1 MRKLSTGSWL
11 LLMLFSLPMLAQDIT
26 IRGQVTSSDDNTPLP
41 GVSVQV
47 KGTTRGISTDGQG
60 RYQLTAPSGGRLVFS
75 FIGYLAKEVAI
86 SNQTTINVTLAGDSQ
101 QLSEVVVTGYGTQTR
116 QEATGSI
123 ATVKGSAIA
132 TQPIQSFES
141 GLAGRAAGVQIT
153 VPNGVVNNP
162 PVFRIRGTNS
172 ISLSSY
178 PLIIVDGVPTYT
190 GDVGLTNAPSNPLAS
205 INPNDIETMDIAK
218 DAAATA
224 IYGSRAANGVVFI
237 TTKRGKAGKVKV
249 NYDGWLGFSNAY
261 RLPNLLNASEYVAFK
276 TQAVANNPLITA
288 KFTQTND
295 AAGNPI
301 ETRWY
306 DRIYRQGVSQS
317 HNVNVS
323 GGNENTNYYFS
334 TGYTNQQGIIR
345 RNDFQRINTLFNVDS
360 KLGKVVT
367 VGGKV
372 SYSNEQNLSAGSSG
386 SLSGEAFSTSG
397 LGRVGLVL
405 PPILPVY
412 NADGSYNV
420 NGAAIGTGTNVT
432 GTAISYPNPQ
442 PMLDLNRS
450 NSENNHI
457 QGNAYLQIKPLNW
470 ITLRSVYG
478 IDYLFV
484 DNELFQ
490 SPISSDGNAS
500 QGNASS
506 IFGRYKTWL
515 WTNTAQFDKSFGA
528 AHNVSLLVGQEQQRR
543 TSVSYGV
550 NRQTLSDPAY
560 NVIQAGWVTTNPT
573 GMGYGENYLL
583 SGFGRLTY
591 NFKERYFLGGNVRQ
605 DEYSAL
611 GQKRGVFYGLSAGW
625 DITKE
630 GFWAGLDR
638 TISTLRFRGS
648 YGKVGNIGGIG
659 DYSPYSI
666 YGSSLYGG
674 AATLAFNTVGN
685 PDLRWETSTKTDFGF
700 NFGLFSDRITG
711 EVAYYNN
718 DIDNLILNVP
728 QAPSTGIPGPTAN
741 PAVGF
746 PPQNVGRMYNRGLE
760 LSLNARVVNK
770 KAFTWSSNF
779 NITFNK
785 NEVTALAPGL
795 SSIQTGTSGLETV
808 NQTQVGYPLGT
819 LWVVRTGGVDP
830 TTGKRIFINSAGQNV
845 YYQFYAP
852 LYSGA
857 NGGNPTL
864 RQPNY
869 STTPNADNPA
879 SRYVNSAGGT
889 SITQAADA
897 VMYANVLPKV
907 YGGWDNTFRY
917 GPLDLNVLM
926 TYQTGFYVYYGTNA
940 GLHDQR
946 FWNNDRDVLTDAWQK
961 EGDTGKKYPKP
972 VFNDNVSNGSAI
984 PMDINVFKGDFIKLR
999 TVSLGYNLPA
1009 SLAQRVSLSN
1019 VRVYVS
1025 GQNLAVMTA
1034 YPGPDPEVSSNGNS
1048 TSGQG
1053 VDRNTVGN
1061 ARTITIGL
1069 RAGF

>member
-1 MRKLSTGSWL
+1 MSKLFTGCWL
-11 LLMLFSLPMLAQDIT
+11 LFALFSLPLLAQDMT
-26 IRGQVTSSDDNTPLP
+26 VRGRVTSSDDGAALP

-47 KGTTRGISTDGQG
+47 KGTTRGTNTDGEG
-60 RYQLTAPSGGRLVFS
+60 RFQLSAPRNARLVFS
-75 FIGYLAKEVAI
+75 FIGYSSQEIALNGQSEV
-86 SNQTTINVTLAGDSQ
+86 TIALKGDSQ

-116 QEATGSI
+116 QETTGNI
-123 ATVKGSAIA
+123 ASVKGSAIA

-178 PLIIVDGVPTYT
+178 PLVVVDGIPTYT
-190 GDVGLTNAPSNPLAS
+190 GDQGSTNAPANPLAS

-249 NYDGWLGFSNAY
+249 NYDGWVGFSNAY
-261 RLPNLLNASEYVAFK
+261 RLPKLLNASEYIAFK
-276 TQAVANNPLITA
+276 TQAVANNPSQSA
-288 KFTQTND
+288 VKFAQTND
-295 AAGNPI
+295 ANGNPI

-306 DRIYRQGVSQS
+306 DQIYRQGVSNN
-317 HNVNVS
+317 HTVNVS
-323 GGNENTNYYFS
+323 GGNDNTNYYFS

-360 KLGKVVT
+360 KLGKAVT
-367 VGGKV
+367 VGGKA
-372 SYSNEQNLSAGSSG
+372 SYSNEQNLSAGTSG
-386 SLSGEAFSTSG
+386 SLSGEAFNTSG

-412 NADGSYNV
+412 NADGSYNI
-420 NGAAIGTGTNVT
+420 NGPAIGTGTNVV

-450 NSENNHI
+450 NSENNHV
-457 QGNAYLQIKPLNW
+457 QASVYLQVKPLSW

-484 DNELFQ
+484 DNDIFQ
-490 SPISSDGNAS
+490 APQSSDGNAS

-506 IFGRYKTWL
+506 IFARNKTWL
-515 WTNTAQFDKSFGA
+515 WTNTAQFDKSFNE
-528 AHNVSLLVGQEQQRR
+528 AHNLSLLVGQEQQRR
-543 TSVSYGV
+543 TFVSYGI

-560 NVIQAGWVTTNPT
+560 NVIQAGWVTNNPT
-573 GMGYGENYLL
+573 GMGFGENYLL
-583 SGFGRLTY
+583 SGFGRLNY
-591 NFKERYFLGGNVRQ
+591 NFKEKYFLSGNVRQ

-611 GQKRGVFYGLSAGW
+611 GQKKGVFYGVSTGW
-625 DITKE
+625 DLTKE
-630 GFWAGLDR
+630 NFWSGLGN
-638 TISTLRFRGS
+638 TVSTFRLRGS

-666 YGSSLYGG
+666 YGSGLYGG
-674 AATLAFNTVGN
+674 LATLAFQTVGN

-728 QAPSTGIPGPTAN
+728 QAPSTGVPGPNAN
-741 PAVGF
+741 PAVAF

-760 LSLNARVVNK
+760 VSLNARVINK
-770 KAFTWSSNF
+770 RNFTWSSSF

-795 SSIQTGTSGLETV
+795 ESILTGTSGLETV
-808 NQTQVGYPLGT
+808 NRTQVGYPLGT
-819 LWVVRTGGVDP
+819 LWVVPTAGVDP
-830 TTGKRIFINSAGQNV
+830 ATGKRIFVNAAGQKV

-852 LYSGA
+852 ASAG
-857 NGGNPTL
+857 
-864 RQPNY
+864 QFNY
-869 STTPNADNPA
+869 STTPDGRT
-879 SRYVNSAGGT
+879 RYVSSTGGT
-889 SITQAADA
+889 AITQAADA

-907 YGGWDNTFRY
+907 YGGWDNTFRV
-917 GPLDLNVLM
+917 GPFDMNVLL

-946 FWNNDRDVLTDAWQK
+946 FWNNDRDVLTDAWMK
-961 EGDTGKKYPKP
+961 EGDTGKKYAKP
-972 VFNDNVSNGSAI
+972 VFGDNTSNGSAI
-984 PMDINVFKGDFIKLR
+984 PMDINVFKGDFVKLR

-1009 SLAQRVSLSN
+1009 SLAQRVRLSN
-1019 VRVYVS
+1019 VRLYVQ
-1025 GQNLAVMTA
+1025 GQNLAVLTA

-1048 TSGQG
+1048 TSSQG